1 MWDRKDFL
9 SIDSLSREDIETI
22 LHYAEIL
29 ESYSGRG
36 NKLNMCRGEILVTA
50 FFEPS
55 TRTEKSF
62 EAAMYVLGGD
72 VLTHH
77 ESGSSREKGESKLD
91 TLHTLEQYS
100 DIIAI
105 RDPEIGMM
113 QKYADELQIPVINA
127 GDGHNQHPTQA
138 ILDLYTIKKEI
149 GRLSQLKVVFFG
161 DLKYGRTVHSLIKAL
176 RLLGSNDFFGVAPRG
191 LELPQS
197 FSGNDYNEIDMQ
209 EVFKIKPDVIYATR
223 IQKERMVL
231 EERDKY
237 SYEINKAFLSKLP
250 RHTKIMHPLPRVNEI
265 NIEIDKD
272 PRFIP
277 FKQVRNGLHTRMALI
292 ALILNHEDE
301 LQKFRKREYQ
311 EQRIL

>member
-1 MWDRKDFL
+1 MWNRKDFL
-9 SIDSLSREDIETI
+9 DIDSLSKQDIETI

-29 ESYSGRG
+29 EAKKGE
-36 NKLNMCRGEILVTA
+36 KLNICRGQILVTA

-62 EAAMYVLGGD
+62 EAAMYILGGD
-72 VLTHH
+72 VLLHH
-77 ESGSSREKGESKLD
+77 EAGSSRDKGESKLD

-105 RDPEIGMM
+105 RDPEVGTM
-113 QKYADELQIPVINA
+113 QKYAEELGIPVINA
-127 GDGHNQHPTQA
+127 GDGYNQHPTQA
-138 ILDLYTIKKEI
+138 MLDLYTIRKEI
-149 GRLSQLKVVFFG
+149 GSLDNVKVIFFG

-176 RLLGSNDFFGVAPRG
+176 RLFKNNQFFGVKTRG

-197 FSGNDYNEIDMQ
+197 YSGSDYEEIEMED
-209 EVFKIKPDVIYATR
+209 VFKIKPDVVYATR

-237 SYEINKAFLSKLP
+237 TYEINKAFLSRLP
-250 RHTKIMHPLPRVNEI
+250 KHTKIMHPLPRINEI

-277 FKQVRNGLHTRMALI
+277 FKQVRNGLYTRMALI
-292 ALILNHEDE
+292 ALLLGHGDE
-301 LQKFRKREYQ
+301 LQEFKK
-311 EQRIL
+311 